1 MKEKSHQHENINRS
15 ITMLLAVLFGQ
26 QNTIPGEKQLG
37 HVEVMHYQ
45 EHLDLV
51 VVKPIESPS
60 KALIKQ
66 DH

>member
-1 MKEKSHQHENINRS
+1 
-15 ITMLLAVLFGQ
+15 MLLAVLFGQ

-37 HVEVMHYQ
+37 HVEVMHFQ